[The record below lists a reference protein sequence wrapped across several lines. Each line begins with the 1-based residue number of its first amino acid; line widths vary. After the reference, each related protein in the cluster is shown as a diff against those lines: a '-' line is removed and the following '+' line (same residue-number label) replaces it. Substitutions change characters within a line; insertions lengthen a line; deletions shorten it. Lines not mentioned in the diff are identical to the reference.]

1 MRGNILVLS
10 ISGALGMFCR
20 SMVFPYAPLFIL
32 SLGGA
37 PAEIGFV
44 YALGPLGGLLVYPI
58 AGYLADH
65 ISRAKLIALT
75 GYFSSL
81 TLLLYIFAPSWHWLA
96 AARLLQGFAVLQHP
110 ASSALIADS
119 LTPESRGRGIATMM
133 TFSGALAILAPYA
146 AGLMLDWQGV
156 DAGMR
161 TLYAIMA
168 IAYALGATINLI
180 FIREAVAPTIETE
193 KVSLAQ
199 LSTTL
204 KETYTG
210 LPAFLAQFPRTLKAL
225 TAIITLAFM
234 ANGVAGPFWIV
245 YASDHIGLSSTQ
257 WGLVLLI
264 EAGLGHLVRIPA
276 GFLADRYGRTRFIP
290 RFYVLVHADDP
301 PLRFGPN
308 AGAGHCHS
316 LHRRRCDG
324 FFRSSLRRPARRLGA
339 QSHTRA
345 RHGRHRPRQR
355 AHRGGDG
362 RHGGTG
368 YWLLDH
374 YSVGIGF
381 FGGWF
386 FLRVARSAAV
396 GIFPLGPRP
405 SFYTGSPLCPRRKKS
420 RGLSSVERTDEG
432 VELSSPLCP
441 LRQPYAGRSSC
452 D

>member
-1 MRGNILVLS
+1 MSSPTKAFGFMRGNILVLS
-10 ISGALGMFCR
+10 ISGALGMFTR
-20 SMVFPYAPLFIL
+20 SMVFTYAPLFIL

-81 TLLLYIFAPSWHWLA
+81 TLLIYIFAPSWHWLA

-156 DAGMR
+156 DTGMR
-161 TLYAIMA
+161 ILYAIIA
-168 IAYALGATINLI
+168 IAYALGATINLL
-180 FIREAVAPTIETE
+180 FIKETVQP
-193 KVSLAQ
+193 KVEDLSISQ
-199 LSTTL
+199 LSKTL

-225 TAIITLAFM
+225 TAIIILAFM

-276 GFLADRYGRTRFIP
+276 GFLADRYGRTRFILASM
-290 RFYVLVHADDP
+290 FLCTLTI
-301 PLRFGPN
+301 PLFVFAQTLAQVIAIRCIVAVTMAFFGP
-308 AGAGHCHS
+308 ACGALLADSVPRAIRGRVMAAIGRGS
-316 LHRRRCDG
+316 VRI
-324 FFRSSLRRPARRLGA
+324 GA
-339 QSHTRA
+339 AT
-345 RHGRHRPRQR
+345 
-355 AHRGGDG
+355 
-362 RHGGTG
+362 GGTG
-368 YWLLDH
+368 GP
-374 YSVGIGF
+374 GIGF
-381 FGGWF
+381 LTIIPLALASLAGGF
-386 FLRVARSAAV
+386 FYEWHAALPWGFV
-396 GIFPLGPRP
+396 LGALALAFVLAAFFVRD
-405 SFYTGSPLCPRRKKS
+405 SQQAE
-420 RGLSSVERTDEG
+420 V
-432 VELSSPLCP
+432 
-441 LRQPYAGRSSC
+441 
-452 D
+452 